1 MLPIRQATDADGVPL
16 ARLIASVFAEYEN
29 CPFVPG
35 EFPELAAPATYY
47 AARGGRLWVVPGT
60 DDEMLG
66 SIAVARHHRSDTAE
80 LFKVYLSPA
89 LRGTGL
95 SGRLL
100 ETALDHA
107 AGPMAARRVEL
118 WSDSR
123 FARGH
128 AFYAKHGFVRMAGLR
143 ALHDVAETLE
153 FGFSRGL
160 SGRSPGAPA

>member
-1 MLPIRQATDADGVPL
+1 MLSIRPATDPDGAPL
-16 ARLIASVFAEYEN
+16 ARLIASVFSEYEN
-29 CPFVPG
+29 CPFVPD

-47 AARGGRLWVVPGT
+47 AARGGRLWVVPGA
-60 DDEMLG
+60 DGSILG
-66 SIAVARHHRSDTAE
+66 SIAVARHHRPDTAE

-100 ETALDHA
+100 KTALDHA

-128 AFYAKHGFVRMAGLR
+128 AFYAKHGFARMAGLR

-153 FGFSRGL
+153 FGF
-160 SGRSPGAPA
+160 GRSLGRGAEDTA

>member
-1 MLPIRQATDADGVPL
+1 MLSIRQATDADGAPL
-16 ARLIASVFAEYEN
+16 ARLIAAVFVEYEN
-29 CPFVPG
+29 CPFVPE
-35 EFPELAAPATYY
+35 EFPELAAPATHY
-47 AARGGRLWVVPGT
+47 AARGGRLWVVPGE
-60 DDEMLG
+60 DDVMLG
-66 SIAVARHHRSDTAE
+66 SIAVARHHRPDTAE
-80 LFKVYLSPA
+80 LFKVYLSSH

-100 ETALDHA
+100 QTALDHA

-128 AFYAKHGFVRMAGLR
+128 AFYAKHGFARMAGLR

-153 FGFSRGL
+153 FGFSRDL
-160 SGRSPGAPA
+160 FSRSPGALA

>member
-1 MLPIRQATDADGVPL
+1 MLSIRQATDADGAPL
-16 ARLIASVFAEYEN
+16 ARLIATVFAEYEN
-29 CPFVPG
+29 CPFVPE
-35 EFPELAAPATYY
+35 EFPELAAPATHY
-47 AARGGRLWVVPGT
+47 ATRGGRLWVVSG
-60 DDEMLG
+60 DDASVLG
-66 SIAVARHHRSDTAE
+66 SIAVARHHRPDTAE

-107 AGPMAARRVEL
+107 AGPMGARRVEL

-128 AFYAKHGFVRMAGLR
+128 AFYAKHGFARMAGLR

-153 FGFSRGL
+153 FGFSR
-160 SGRSPGAPA
+160 SISSRSLEAPA